1 VSCVQT
7 PYYLITDA
15 DTFFLRSFEALDL
28 LQQEEGCTKSS
39 GVCDLQKQVR
49 RHLCGSLC
57 STASPCGA
65 RMLGGSNTA
74 TLRMPWHSILNRSC
88 IKRHHETQHAAPTSY
103 KGVLLRAQVQFRA
116 RNEMQNQIIA
126 HESEQI
132 AWLSL
137 SAHVLNVS
145 ARLCCMQTARCI
157 QTGRNTAVSPSARR
171 SQDNV
176 RC

>member
-1 VSCVQT
+1 MSCVQT

-28 LQQEEGCTKSS
+28 LQQEEGCTKTS

-49 RHLCGSLC
+49 RHLWSLC
-57 STASPCGA
+57 STTSPCGV
-65 RMLGGSNTA
+65 RMLGGSSTA
-74 TLRMPWHSILNRSC
+74 MLCMPWHCILNRSC
-88 IKRHHETQHAAPTSY
+88 IKRHQETQHAAPTSY
-103 KGVLLRAQVQFRA
+103 KGVLLHAQVQFRA

-145 ARLCCMQTARCI
+145 ARLCCMQTACCI
-157 QTGRNTAVSPSARR
+157 ETRRNTAVQRPQGNAR
-171 SQDNV
+171 
-176 RC
+176 